1 MMQMLMELH
10 RYRQQA
16 ISSLT
21 RTPSDMFQGNGNNFK
36 TLGKSF
42 LVLAS
47 LISINQS
54 GFEYWS
60 DPNNRQN
67 GFINWQVDGQQTSSL
82 YAPAVGP
89 DQGTGGSGVGQR
101 LIPEEPMAIVLN
113 LGISRMFLR
122 LSFSALSFASLS
134 SYPEPDSLSLA

>member
-1 MMQMLMELH
+1 MEQN

-21 RTPSDMFQGNGNNFK
+21 QTPSDMFQGNEDNFR
-36 TLGKSF
+36 TLGKSSF
-42 LVLAS
+42 FS
-47 LISINQS
+47 PSFISINQT

-89 DQGTGGSGVGQR
+89 DQDTGGSGVGQR
-101 LIPEEPMAIVLN
+101 LIPEEPMAIILN
-113 LGISRMFLR
+113 LGISRMLFR
-122 LSFSALSFASLS
+122 LSFFFCFVICLPFFVSRT
-134 SYPEPDSLSLA
+134 

>member
-1 MMQMLMELH
+1 MVIQILMGLNQF
-10 RYRQQA
+10 RQQA

-21 RTPSDMFQGNGNNFK
+21 ETPSDMFQGSGDNFR

-42 LVLAS
+42 FFSHLSHLT
-47 LISINQS
+47 INQT

-60 DPNNRQN
+60 DPNNRQS

-89 DQGTGGSGVGQR
+89 DQGTGGTGVGQR
-101 LIPEEPMAIVLN
+101 LIPEEPMAIILN
-113 LGISRMFLR
+113 LGISGMLFR
-122 LSFSALSFASLS
+122 LSFFF
-134 SYPEPDSLSLA
+134 SYLPPFFVS